1 MYAATIPPLTRS
13 LTALGA
19 ILAKADAHC
28 AAQKIDPA
36 ALTTFRLFPDMLPFT
51 KQVQLACD
59 FACRTPARLTGAD
72 VPSHPDTETTLEE
85 LKLRV
90 ATALAYVGTF
100 TEAAFAGADSREIT
114 LKMRHGELQ
123 FTGQVFLSEFA
134 LPNFY
139 FHATTAYNILRH
151 NGVVLGKAD
160 FMGA

>member
-28 AAQKIDPA
+28 AAHKIDPA

-51 KQVQLACD
+51 RQVQLACD
-59 FACRTPARLTGAD
+59 FACRTPARLTGAE

-90 ATALAYVGTF
+90 ATALAYVATF
-100 TEAAFAGADSREIT
+100 TEASFAGADSR
-114 LKMRHGELQ
+114 
-123 FTGQVFLSEFA
+123 
-134 LPNFY
+134 
-139 FHATTAYNILRH
+139 
-151 NGVVLGKAD
+151 
-160 FMGA
+160 

>member
-28 AAQKIDPA
+28 ATQKIDPA
-36 ALTTFRLFPDMLPFT
+36 ALTAFRLFPDMLPFT

-100 TEAAFAGADSREIT
+100 TEASFAGADSREIT

-123 FTGQVFLSEFA
+123 FNGQVFLSEFA